1 MKAHVLQH
9 VRFEGLG
16 CIGTWLETRG
26 AGIGYTRFFQG
37 DTLPEPQGIDLI
49 VALGG
54 PMSVND
60 ERELP
65 WLEQEKQFIR
75 DAIAQG
81 ISVLGIC
88 LGAQLIASALGAK
101 VYRNPI
107 KEIGWFPVQAL
118 PTDESVFRFPSQCLV
133 FHWHGETF
141 DLPEDA
147 VRLAKSAGCA
157 NQAFQFR
164 NNVIGLQFHLET
176 TQQSAGEILQNCRE
190 ELKAAGA
197 GPYVQKED
205 DLLAVSPGTYKSVN
219 ALMNEVLSYLTSSV
233 D

>member
-1 MKAHVLQH
+1 MKVHVLQH

-16 CIGTWLETRG
+16 CIGTWLETQG
-26 AGIGYTRFFQG
+26 AGIDYTRFFQG
-37 DTLPEPQGIDLI
+37 DTLPEPRGIDLI
-49 VALGG
+49 IALGG

-60 ERELP
+60 EKELP

-101 VYRNPI
+101 VYRNPL

-118 PTDESVFRFPSQCLV
+118 PAGESVFRFPSQCLV

-141 DLPEDA
+141 DLPEGA
-147 VRLAKSAGCA
+147 VRLAKSDGCA
-157 NQAFQFR
+157 NQAFQFM

-176 TQQSAGEILQNCRE
+176 TQQSAREILQSCRD

-197 GPYVQKED
+197 GPYVQNED
-205 DLLAVSPGTYKSVN
+205 DLLAVSPTTYKSVN
-219 ALMNEVLSYLTSSV
+219 ALMNEVLAYLTSSI